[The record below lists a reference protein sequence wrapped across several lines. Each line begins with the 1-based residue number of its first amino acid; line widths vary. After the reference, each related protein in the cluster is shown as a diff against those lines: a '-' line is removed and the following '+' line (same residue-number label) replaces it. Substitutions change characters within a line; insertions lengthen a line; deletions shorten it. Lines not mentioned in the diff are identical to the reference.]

1 MFGEVADR
9 ALTQRILAECLAHRS
24 THTGPLDIGN
34 YLLPRISVV
43 PQSMALGTEE
53 AVLKVLVLLPL
64 FQEVSKHSVILEA
77 AEVRNGMSSFRMD

>member
-1 MFGEVADR
+1 
-9 ALTQRILAECLAHRS
+9 
-24 THTGPLDIGN
+24 
-34 YLLPRISVV
+34 
-43 PQSMALGTEE
+43 MALGTEE